1 MLKEVVVDLSG
12 IILPEEKQDPRLEVF
27 RGEPVNDTP
36 DVSYRIEFNVD
47 NVLTDTGHLS
57 GTGDSG
63 VEQDHIRG
71 VKATMAAIMK
81 RVNHNRI
88 RENLIMVW
96 ASRWMGSDVWGFID
110 NSIKHLEHRTSDVWW
125 VDSRL
130 KLTVLP
136 FGEHVADL
144 DAM

>member
-1 MLKEVVVDLSG
+1 MDLSC
-12 IILPEEKQDPRLEVF
+12 IILPEEKQDTRLEVF
-27 RGEPVNDTP
+27 RGEPIKDAP
-36 DVSYRIEFNVD
+36 DVSYRIEFNIYRM
-47 NVLTDTGHLS
+47 LTDAGHLS
-57 GTGDSG
+57 GGCDSG

-71 VKATMAAIMK
+71 VAITK
-81 RVNHNRI
+81 RINHNRI

-110 NSIKHLEHRTSDVWW
+110 NSIKHLEHRPSDMWW